1 MKTVGRIAV
10 LASLTLLSAP
20 GAFAEEERNESLLL
34 GNVRQLTFEGR
45 RAGEGYFSADGSKL
59 VFQSERDADN
69 PFYQIY
75 LMDLETGD
83 TRRLSTGVGKTTCAW
98 LHPDQTKALFAST
111 HLDPEAK
118 AKQQEELDKRAAGE
132 GRRYSLSLIHI

>member
-1 MKTVGRIAV
+1 MKTIGRIAV

-20 GAFAEEERNESLLL
+20 GAFAEEEGNESRLL

-75 LMDLETGD
+75 LMDMETGE
-83 TRRLSTGVGKTTCAW
+83 TRRVSPGEGKTTCGW
-98 LHPDQTKALFAST
+98 VHPSGDRVLFAST
-111 HLDPEAK
+111 HHDPSSAARQK
-118 AKQQEELDKRAAGE
+118 LSRAYKSNGA
-132 GRRYSLSLIHI
+132 YSARNST